1 MNHLIELKNV
11 SKTYVM
17 GSSKVQ
23 AMKNIS
29 LTIDAGEFVAIM
41 GQSGSGKST
50 LLNTLGFLDVP
61 DQGHY
66 IFMGREVS
74 DFEEDELSVLRN
86 NVAGFVF
93 QQFQL
98 LPRLTALNNVLLPT
112 VYAGKKNMEADA
124 EEKLRWVGLGHRI
137 GHSPLELSGGEQQRV
152 AIARAMA
159 NDPVVVFADEPTGN
173 LDTKSEEEIIAL
185 LKKMNEDGKTIIM
198 VTHENEIASH
208 AQRIIRMKDGE
219 IISDKRKTGKQKK
232 EHTAAVNAD
241 RMDGVFKKVTSFAR
255 AEFLDYVHQASGS
268 IVSHKLRSLL
278 SMLGILIGVAAVI
291 SMLAIGAG
299 AQESIEKSMSSL
311 GSNLLTVMPG
321 FPRQTSGANLQRGS
335 VTRFTI
341 QDASAMQTVP
351 GVKRVSPGVNSRVQA
366 IYLDKNCNTQLLG
379 AGVNYEGMKSATP
392 ISGRFFT
399 QGEIDTRA
407 RVALIGATVV
417 KSIFGTED
425 PVGKTMRINKVN
437 FTVIGV
443 LPVKGMTMMRDQDDL
458 IVVPVSTA
466 MYRVLG
472 KKYVDSI
479 DVEVSDP
486 NLIESTM
493 AYLQV
498 FIPKRNKSFEKSDSF
513 DIMDMSEI
521 RKTLSSTTNTMSLL
535 LGVVAAISLVVGGV
549 GVMNIMLVSVKER
562 TKEIGLRKAIG
573 ARRKDI
579 TIQFLVEA
587 VLMTFTGGIT
597 GIILGISVSFLITL
611 IAGWAIKVSVLSV
624 IGATLFSVLIG
635 IGFGLWPAIQA
646 SRLNPIEAL
655 RSE

>member
-1 MNHLIELKNV
+1 MNHLIELKGV

-17 GSSKVQ
+17 GASNVQ
-23 AMKNIS
+23 AMKNVS

-61 DQGHY
+61 DQGSY
-66 IFMGREVS
+66 RFMGREVS
-74 DFEEDELSVLRN
+74 TLEEDELSVLRN

-98 LPRLTALNNVLLPT
+98 LPRLSALNNVLLPT
-112 VYAGKKNMEADA
+112 VYAGKKHMEERAH
-124 EEKLRWVGLGHRI
+124 EKLTWVGLGHRV
-137 GHSPLELSGGEQQRV
+137 GHLPLELSGGEQQRV
-152 AIARAMA
+152 AIARAMV
-159 NDPVVVFADEPTGN
+159 NEPVVVFADEPTGN

-185 LKKMNEDGKTIIM
+185 LKKMNEEGKTIIM
-198 VTHENEIASH
+198 VTHENEIAAH
-208 AQRIIRMKDGE
+208 AKRIIRMKDGE
-219 IISDKRKTGKQKK
+219 IISDETKGKKGRKESSSGPNQGKM
-232 EHTAAVNAD
+232 ES
-241 RMDGVFKKVTSFAR
+241 VFGRVTTFAR
-255 AEFLDYVHQASGS
+255 AEFLDYVHQAFGS
-268 IVSHKLRSLL
+268 IVSHKLRSIL

-299 AQESIEKSMSSL
+299 AQQSIEKSMSSL

-341 QDASAMQTVP
+341 QDAAAMKEVP
-351 GVKRVSPGVNSRVQA
+351 GVKRTSPSVNSRVQA
-366 IYLDKNCNTQLLG
+366 IYLDKNCNTQLT
-379 AGVNYEGMKSATP
+379 GVGTDYEQIKSATP
-392 ISGRFFT
+392 IAGRFFT
-399 QGEIDTRA
+399 QEEVSSRA
-407 RVALIGATVV
+407 RVALVGATVL
-417 KSIFGTED
+417 KSLFGTED
-425 PVGKTMRINKVN
+425 PVGKTMRVNKVN

-458 IVVPVSTA
+458 VVVPVTTA

-472 KKYVDSI
+472 KLYVNTI

-486 NLIESTM
+486 KLIESTM
-493 AYLQV
+493 AALKE
-498 FIPKRNKSFEKSDSF
+498 FIPKRNKSFEKEDSF

-521 RKTLSSTTNTMSLL
+521 RKTVSATTSTMSLL
-535 LGVVAAISLVVGGV
+535 LGAVAAISLVVGGV

-579 TIQFLVEA
+579 TVQFLVEA
-587 VLMTFTGGIT
+587 VLMTFSGGIA
-597 GIILGISVSFLITL
+597 GILLGISVSFLITL
-611 IAGWAIKVSVLSV
+611 LAGWAIKISLLSVL
-624 IGATLFSVLIG
+624 GATFFSVLIG

>member
-1 MNHLIELKNV
+1 MNHLIELKGV

-23 AMKNIS
+23 AMKNLSI
-29 LTIDAGEFVAIM
+29 TIDAGEFVAIM

-61 DQGHY
+61 DQGSY
-66 IFMGREVS
+66 TFMGREVS
-74 DFEEDELSVLRN
+74 DLEEDELSVLRN

-98 LPRLTALNNVLLPT
+98 LPRLSALNNVLLPT
-112 VYAGKKNMEADA
+112 VYAGKKHMEAQA

-137 GHSPLELSGGEQQRV
+137 GHSPMELSGGEQQRV

-198 VTHENEIASH
+198 VTHENEIAAH
-208 AQRIIRMKDGE
+208 AKRIIRMKDGE
-219 IISDKRKTGKQKK
+219 IISDETKGRKQKK
-232 EHTAAVNAD
+232 EHAADVNTSK
-241 RMDGVFKKVTSFAR
+241 MDSVFNKVTSFAR
-255 AEFLDYVHQASGS
+255 AEFIDYVHQAFGS

-335 VTRFTI
+335 VTRFTV
-341 QDASAMQTVP
+341 QDAVAIQTVA
-351 GVKRVSPGVNSRVQA
+351 GVKRVCPNVNSRVQA
-366 IYLDKNCNTQLLG
+366 IAGDKNCNTQLLG
-379 AGVNYEGMKSATP
+379 AGINYEGIKSATP
-392 ISGRFFT
+392 ISGRFFN
-399 QGEIDTRA
+399 QNEVDTRS
-407 RVALIGATVV
+407 RVALVGATVV
-417 KSIFGTED
+417 KSLFGSDD

-437 FTVIGV
+437 FEIIGV

-458 IVVPVSTA
+458 IVVPISTA

-472 KKYVDSI
+472 KQFVDTI

-486 NLIESTM
+486 KLIDSTM
-493 AYLQV
+493 TLLKE
-498 FIPKRNKSFEKSDSF
+498 FIPKRNKSFEKADSF

-521 RKTLSSTTNTMSLL
+521 RKTVSATTNTMSLL
-535 LGVVAAISLVVGGV
+535 LGAVAAISLVVGGV

-579 TIQFLVEA
+579 TVQFLVEA
-587 VLMTFTGGIT
+587 VLMTFAGGIA
-597 GIILGISVSFLITL
+597 GIILGISVSFMITVL
-611 IAGWAIKVSVLSV
+611 AGWAIKISALAV
-624 IGATLFSVLIG
+624 IGATLFSVIIG